1 MTEIALSSQKDFNET
16 IERGVSLVDFNA
28 PWCAPCRIQDP
39 IITELE
45 EAYSEKA
52 AIAKMNI
59 DENQNLAMSLGI
71 QSIPTIIIFKEGKE
85 LSRFVG
91 LQTAKALSTALDT
104 ALDE

>member
-1 MTEIALSSQKDFNET
+1 MSEIEMSSQKDFKDA
-16 IERGVSLVDFNA
+16 IKVGVSLVDFNA

-45 EAYSEKA
+45 ETYSEKA
-52 AIAKMNI
+52 IIAKMNI
-59 DENQNLAMSLGI
+59 DDNQKLALNLGI

-85 LSRFVG
+85 LSRFIG
-91 LQTAKALSTALDT
+91 LQTAKTLSSALDT

>member
-1 MTEIALSSQKDFNET
+1 MSKIEMPSQKDFIDE
-16 IERGVSLVDFNA
+16 IKEGVSLVDFNA

-45 EAYSEKA
+45 ETYSEKA
-52 AIAKMNI
+52 VISKINI

-91 LQTAKALSTALDT
+91 LQTVKTLSSALDT

>member
-1 MTEIALSSQKDFNET
+1 MTEIALSSKKDFNET

-45 EAYSEKA
+45 ETYSEKA

-59 DENQNLAMSLGI
+59 DENQKLALSLGI

-91 LQTAKALSTALDT
+91 LQTVKTLSTAIDT

>member
-1 MTEIALSSQKDFNET
+1 MPSQKDFIDE
-16 IERGVSLVDFNA
+16 IKEGVSLVDFNA

-45 EAYSEKA
+45 ETYSEKA
-52 AIAKMNI
+52 VISKINI

-91 LQTAKALSTALDT
+91 LQTVKTLSSALDT

>member
-1 MTEIALSSQKDFNET
+1 MSEIEMSSQKDFTDT
-16 IERGVSLVDFNA
+16 IKEGVSLVDFNA

-52 AIAKMNI
+52 VIAKMNI

-91 LQTAKALSTALDT
+91 LQTVKTLSTALDT